1 MASNNSHT
9 FVTSFYDLN
18 KLEMRRDGK
27 KTDFYLS
34 HGPKLLQC
42 LQNFVVFVDKDS
54 RECLE
59 EIVGIKDNIKYIDI
73 DFYDLPVTKILP
85 KNKVINLCQY
95 PDLKDTYYYH
105 CLMISKTYF
114 MMEAVKLNHFK
125 SDQFSWIDFG
135 FLQLVNTKEDIDE
148 FPYLL
153 EKVSNHKTT
162 KIRIPGNMFNGHIRD
177 QLTSYSHPC
186 WTFCGSF
193 FSGNIESIEKFD
205 TQVNNALQ
213 ELKKNGLITW
223 EINVWAHIYI
233 FHGEIFDRYFSHHCL
248 NMLRNY
254 VNGTGNS

>member
-1 MASNNSHT
+1 MASHT
-9 FVTSFYDLN
+9 FVTCFYDLN
-18 KLEMRRDGK
+18 KLETRLK
-27 KTDFYLS
+27 KTDFYLNY
-34 HGPKLLQC
+34 GPKLLQYI
-42 LQNFVVFVDKDS
+42 QNFVVFVDKDS

-73 DFYDLPVTKILP
+73 DFYDLPVTKILE
-85 KNKVINLCQY
+85 KNKVKNLY
-95 PDLKDTYYYH
+95 DNPKDTKDTYYYH

-114 MMEAVKLNHFK
+114 MMEAIKLNYFK

-135 FLQLVNTKEDIDE
+135 ILQLGELGYPNSQRDKDE
-148 FPYLL
+148 FASLL
-153 EKVSNHKTT
+153 EKISNYKTT
-162 KIRIPGNMFNGHIRD
+162 KIRIPGAVFNGYIRD

-213 ELKKNGLITW
+213 ELKKNGCITW

-233 FHGEIFDRYFSHHCL
+233 FHSEIFDRYSSAHSL
-248 NMLRNY
+248 EMLRNY
-254 VNGTGNS
+254 TTRKD